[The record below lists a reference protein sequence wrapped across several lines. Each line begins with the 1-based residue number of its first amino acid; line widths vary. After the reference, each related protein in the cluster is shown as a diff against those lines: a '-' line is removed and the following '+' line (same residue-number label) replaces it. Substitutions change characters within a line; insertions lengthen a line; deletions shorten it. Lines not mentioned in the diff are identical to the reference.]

1 MKSLAIIKSQLRTV
15 DLQHFKDRPVK
26 KPILKIQLLAILTSQ
41 NFARLS
47 ILTSEMDPENFRS
60 VSQTLS
66 ISQKN
71 M

>member
-26 KPILKIQLLAILTSQ
+26 KPILKIQLLAMLTSQ

-47 ILTSEMDPENFRS
+47 ILTSEMDPENFG
-60 VSQTLS
+60 S
-66 ISQKN
+66 ISQRLAILPN
-71 M
+71 NL